1 MTSFLDRVGD
11 LLAGFTVLDWVL
23 VGLVV
28 MFAVIG
34 WVQGFVV
41 GLLSLVGFVGGAALG
56 LMFVPRLLSSLDP
69 GLGTAVLAILLVLL
83 AAAVGQ
89 WLLSSIGSWARQR
102 LGGEESAR
110 RLDGL
115 AGALLGAMGVLLVAW
130 LVGSAVAS
138 ATVPWLSA
146 QARESTVLAA
156 VNDVV
161 PVDPEVVREP
171 LREVVSSAGF
181 PEVVAP
187 WVPEMIF
194 AVPDPDPGADST
206 EQVRAALPSVVK
218 VLGRAESCSA
228 TLEGSGVVVQPGR
241 VLTNAHVVAGTDR
254 VVIAPVDGE
263 PVVASVVYLDSATDV
278 AVLAAPDLPSPVAT
292 LEPDLVSPGTD
303 AVVAGFPGGGGLDT
317 ESARVRSTSNVIGL
331 DIYGDD
337 QVLREVV
344 AFRGQVRPGNSG
356 GPLLSTDGQVI
367 GLVFAASLTDPDTGY
382 ALAQSQLAAALEVA
396 AGPEVDP
403 VASTGACA

>member
-263 PVVASVVYLDSATDV
+263 PVVASVVYLDTATDV

-331 DIYGDD
+331 DIYGND

>member
-1 MTSFLDRVGD
+1 VTSFLDRVGD

-263 PVVASVVYLDSATDV
+263 PVVASVVYLDTATDV

-331 DIYGDD
+331 DIYGND

>member
-1 MTSFLDRVGD
+1 VQSFLDRTGD
-11 LLAGFTVLDWVL
+11 VLAGFAILDWVL

-41 GLLSLVGFVGGAALG
+41 GLLSLVGFVGGAVAG
-56 LMFVPRLLSSLDP
+56 LVFVPRLLASLDP
-69 GLGTAVLAILLVLL
+69 GLGTAVLALLLVLL
-83 AAAVGQ
+83 AAALGQ
-89 WLLSSIGSWARQR
+89 WLLSSIGVWARER
-102 LGGEESAR
+102 LGGEDSAR

-115 AGALLGAMGVLLVAW
+115 AGSVLGAAGVLLVAW

-156 VNDVV
+156 VNEVV

-187 WVPEMIF
+187 WVPELIF
-194 AVPDPDPGADST
+194 AVPAPDPGSGSSEA
-206 EQVRAALPSVVK
+206 VRAALPSVVK
-218 VLGRAESCSA
+218 VLGRAPSCSA

-254 VVIAPVDGE
+254 VVVEPPGE
-263 PVVASVVYLDSATDV
+263 RPVVATVVYLDSDTDV
-278 AVLAAPDLPSPVAT
+278 AVLDAPDLAAPTAAFET
-292 LEPDLVSPGTD
+292 DLVSPGTD

-317 ESARVRSTSNVIGL
+317 QSARVRSTSNVLGL
-331 DIYGDD
+331 DIYGTD

-382 ALAQSQLAAALEVA
+382 ALAQSQLASALVVA
-396 AGPEVDP
+396 ASPDVAP
-403 VASTGACA
+403 VPATGSCA